1 MDLIIRQHLSAAENR
16 KDADALLKAYT
27 LIKAANRHVST
38 KDGREKFSSDLY
50 ILCAE
55 QALQLGSPAVSKAC
69 LQMYFKSQP
78 PPNQFLGR
86 AFLCQAQLHRVK
98 SPNDERD
105 LEKSVAYYLK
115 TIDFAKQQ
123 QRYHFL
129 VYNASVLYLQTVR
142 PLLKPGS
149 RHLLIPSLMN
159 IVQSLGD
166 IDDAD
171 KTWRADLMLE
181 LLESCLDAQKLKE
194 ASDCAVMASEFIK
207 VHAPQKYPALFAKMV
222 HHKLIDSAK
231 AVKEARSSATLS
243 VIYKIQKL
251 RSQMDGSSTAKDVFT
266 NLNEIYKLLATVDN
280 EPALHLST
288 SEKTP
293 LLFDLARLST
303 DLKCNQLAAACIND
317 LKTADIAD
325 PKTLMTLEC
334 LQSDLEVLNLGQQV
348 DRYTKS
354 AVEAQL
360 RVINRLE
367 TTLQNAIRL
376 GEPDTIQD
384 VCATLWN
391 LGLPLLQH
399 NLRKHLKKP
408 LLSIAGALENIESLM
423 TVMRCQIHL
432 EIAQIEEDDDRIE
445 VAIKHL
451 DKALALDGNGQYQT
465 HLRGYLHR
473 LQLRTALY
481 TKPERAEDQAAMIIE
496 QAKQSNAKDS
506 VQKKRP
512 LLVNAGLCLAPDVF
526 QMVLDSENEA
536 KVSTGKGDKG
546 RISYLCMKA
555 QHHSKCVQKT
565 DGHLQRME
573 NTNDAERARM
583 WADLAKVARKQEVW
597 DVCRAACRYCILYDD
612 GRWSTSKLDVSQNKS
627 PAPST
632 VEEGRNSELEPAKP
646 KPELFSDEKSLLR
659 MLAEIRFINAEA
671 TIQFLKSEGCKL
683 NDSPVPPEDTSMR
696 PSSYIPINLEED
708 PDWILYR
715 DWIFQL
721 SAYATEN
728 FLQAA
733 DLGVELQEA
742 WITHNATVYVLNH
755 NKHILASGRLTLLVE
770 ALKKLLV
777 ALKKTGH
784 CGNPALLVVLSS
796 AVARGLILRWIPV
809 SDDNKRPDTS
819 LRPEK
824 GKKAAGKGAEKSNVA
839 HVLSID
845 PNGLPDVRLALE
857 VCDYALDL
865 TNGSS
870 LAEIVPIATR
880 QQLLSTWVK
889 AKQLLQQQIGA
900 KLGTDDEE
908 NNGQNPMTRV
918 IVALEMRSCNGLGL
932 MDFTVPSLSQVL
944 KMALEFDWSDP
955 LVELQAFTRLANFA
969 YNAHD
974 PELASSCTRRA
985 LTLETKIRKRGFRSS
1000 PLAYELLSVTACI
1013 QGQSIMDSLAG
1024 KKHFRLSA
1032 IKAFEM
1038 SSRFAGEAGN
1048 PSLTVQAAKHFWHS
1062 CSPLIKSAKD
1072 REPLKDS
1079 VVCVLKAL
1087 AEAEVTH
1094 SKGSED
1100 DSMLFHLWP
1109 SMDVQSRT
1117 VHEQENLEGVSG
1129 ESDPYNQELSL
1140 KAALYELLFNIYAD
1154 KNDWQSGLKV
1164 LDEAIGILPRTRHR
1178 LGLFKHR
1185 VLVKAR
1191 LGRNFFLDIQKFKD
1205 EREDYVSYIWHCVAL
1220 ACKTVPDQLACY
1232 MNAVDALQKPENDWQ
1247 KVEYLLELSEWL
1259 YCRQFPVSA
1268 AVHLLDRAVDILLR
1282 MKFTGSFEEGKS
1294 QKAKPKSKKKPSQIK
1309 DPAQDEDLHV
1319 ESGIPGVGDNG
1330 DGAYNS
1336 LEDLKSVRQLEALSR
1351 AFVLM
1356 AVITGSGSR
1365 EQHCLMAYACVMRI
1379 WQVSMPAAGSF
1390 IKSLQKNPPTVQNP
1404 QSASSQKEKR
1414 KKEGNEEKPRRKAP
1428 LDALPSTAEEWA
1440 GFDSPDEVRDAFR
1453 QDTSYLTVNRSTIV
1467 KPMYSLYYLDLL
1479 VKELQ
1484 NISFPHL
1491 SLPVLQ
1497 LEEVIAHDVVQS
1509 KSLSA
1514 LYHLRLSQVCTSLK
1528 LYHAVSYH
1536 QRAAGNV
1543 FISEY
1548 EQISCRQEISLLKN
1562 EKQNDSNVTENQ
1574 DNPSVSCKPK
1584 LLNIHADGK
1593 GLSGLSLPYL
1603 WLEKADILIDVG
1615 FFQPA
1620 RLLLTQAYKALQEI
1634 GDEQYL
1640 LKCIYLLSMLAV
1652 GEKNYGQAS
1661 SLLLEVKDLRRDAE
1675 MWYKTTMT
1683 LTEAFLGATSEG
1695 GEKKALTLLE
1705 TTIDVFKTTMQKEK
1719 NRESEYECL
1728 IAKLNARKFAILLQN
1743 VQDLMHKGGEPSQV
1757 NVPLLDMCDKM
1768 SQSEADLLR
1777 HGHMEYRAEF
1787 LMKHANILRILA
1799 SSVEDSRRKHGYY
1812 LDAYATAE
1820 QAIATVEQI
1829 LRNIQSSAVLE
1840 AGGNSLPVQ
1849 RKLVK
1854 MKLEF
1859 AELSLEIIQLVIM
1872 EEEEKLEEEKRKGEL
1887 RVFVEEFVRASPDYN
1902 SVEQEWKTL
1911 GRTVASAALSQLV
1924 NALSLSGGCND
1935 LKAKALYMSGK
1946 WLRLL
1951 SFRIDPLHPSMYWNN
1966 RYLDERKTSETIGDN
1981 DAGWHDANARPRSK
1995 QLDQLVK
2002 KAATLKNGRKL
2013 AQMYL
2018 AQSTEILLQAINV
2031 AINNSL
2037 VHIVS
2042 SASLEICA
2050 CLGQFDP
2057 FTAAVFLALHQSCV
2071 SSLTTEDLVLT
2082 ATLNTGNSQFAAL
2095 IHLLQYLK
2103 RKEDDGPLRNQ
2114 AEQILGATS
2123 KVWGNLQVTMQY
2135 FSIFNELPPN
2145 FNLVVLQHSEDRSLL
2160 YGALLEKPK
2169 PVSSQKGKSTQQQ
2182 KSWRVKVARCSVD
2195 RQMFKSLLEKMELF
2209 RQDTMQSNLKRE
2221 HQESFTR
2228 WKMNK
2233 DPAMNDP
2240 NTEDERQRRLTEDFH
2255 EIVEVLETYLSPV
2268 MLQLDFSTFRQP
2280 SPPLSVTESLRA
2292 KSREKDDKAA
2302 TTSSA
2307 SVDAGDCIILLADKS
2322 LQQFPLESLGVFM
2335 DDGINSVS
2343 RDFSLQ
2349 LLYNRIH
2356 RDHTEDAEGKRD
2368 VKSETKESKPRGD
2381 QRKNIKTVPIN
2392 RVLPANCMPVDTHGF
2407 KYIVDPYNDI
2417 REPEM
2422 LSPVYRMNELLVKYS
2437 QQFAANWEGIIGSSH
2452 VPSHAEWESLMTSCS
2467 AFIFYGT
2474 ERLLAH
2480 VLLDKFLA
2488 MDFTDCQLMILLDQV
2503 RTSHSFSRQSM
2514 LDVQKSESRLWLE
2527 QPVETALMLSVAGV
2541 RSMML
2546 NQWYTPPEHNAKR
2559 LSFLSEYLLALGK
2572 TTGQTVHSQRKLGSS
2587 TDMKVREDASV
2598 DTHDEAAHSP
2608 SDSRLLC
2615 EDPSSYSYVLYGL
2628 PNMVVM

>member
-1 MDLIIRQHLSAAENR
+1 MDLIIRQHLSASENQ

-27 LIKAANRHVST
+27 LIKAANRDAAAQ
-38 KDGREKFSSDLY
+38 DGPEKFSSDLY

-55 QALQLGSPAVSKAC
+55 QALQLGRPAVSRAC
-69 LQMYFKSQP
+69 IQMYFKSQP

-86 AFLCQAQLHRVK
+86 AFLCQAQLHRVT
-98 SPNDERD
+98 SPNDEGE

-115 TIDFAKQQ
+115 TIDFGKPQ

-149 RHLLIPSLMN
+149 RHLLIPSLVN
-159 IVQSLGD
+159 IVKSLGE

-181 LLESCLDAQKLKE
+181 LLDSYLDAQKMME
-194 ASDCAVMASEFIK
+194 ASDCAIMASEFIK
-207 VHAPQKYPALFAKMV
+207 VHAPQKYPVLFAKMV

-231 AVKEARSSATLS
+231 AAKEARSSATLS

-251 RSQMDGSSTAKDVFT
+251 RSQMDGSFTAKDIFT

-293 LLFDLARLST
+293 LLIELARLST

-317 LKTADIAD
+317 LRTSEIAD
-325 PKTLMTLEC
+325 PKTLITLEC
-334 LQSDLEVLNLGQQV
+334 LQSDLQVLNLGQQV
-348 DRYTKS
+348 DSYTKS

-360 RVINRLE
+360 CVIYRLE
-367 TTLQNAIRL
+367 TTLQNAVRL
-376 GEPDTIQD
+376 GDPDTIQD
-384 VCATLWN
+384 VCTTLWN

-399 NLRKHLKKP
+399 NLRKYLKKP
-408 LLSIAGALENIESLM
+408 LLSIADSLENIESLM
-423 TVMRCQIHL
+423 IVMRCQIHL
-432 EIAQIEEDDDRIE
+432 EIAQIEEEDDRIE

-451 DKALALDGNGQYQT
+451 EKALALDGNGQYQH

-481 TKPERAEDQAAMIIE
+481 TKPDRAEDQAAMIIE

-506 VQKKRP
+506 VRKKRP

-536 KVSTGKGDKG
+536 KVSTGKSNKG
-546 RISYLCMKA
+546 RISHLCMKA

-573 NTNDAERARM
+573 NTNDAERVRM

-597 DVCRAACRYCILYDD
+597 DVCRAACRFCLLYDD
-612 GRWSTSKLDVSQNKS
+612 GRWSVSKLDVSQNKS
-627 PAPST
+627 PVPST
-632 VEEGRNSELEPAKP
+632 AEEGRNSELESAKP
-646 KPELFSDEKSLLR
+646 KAELFSEEKGLLR

-671 TIQFLKSEGCKL
+671 TIHFLKSEGCKL
-683 NDSPVPPEDTSMR
+683 NESPVPPEDTSMR
-696 PSSYIPINLEED
+696 PSSYIPANLDED
-708 PDWILYR
+708 SDWILYR

-721 SAYATEN
+721 SGYATEN

-742 WITHNATVYVLNH
+742 WITHNAIVYVLNH
-755 NKHILASGRLTLLVE
+755 NKHILASGRLTLLLE

-784 CGNPALLVVLSS
+784 CGNPALLVVLSN
-796 AVARGLILRWIPV
+796 ALAKGLILRWIPV

-819 LRPEK
+819 LRTEK
-824 GKKAAGKGAEKSNVA
+824 GKKAAGKGPEKSNVA

-845 PNGLPDVRLALE
+845 PSGLPDVRLALE
-857 VCDYALDL
+857 VCDYALDV

-870 LAEIVPIATR
+870 QAEVVPIATR

-908 NNGQNPMTRV
+908 NNEGQNPMTKV
-918 IVALEMRSCNGLGL
+918 IVALEMHSCNGLGL

-944 KMALEFDWSDP
+944 KMALECDWSDP

-974 PELASSCTRRA
+974 LELASSCTPRA
-985 LTLETKIRKRGFRSS
+985 LTFEEKIRKQDVRSS
-1000 PLAYELLSVTACI
+1000 PLAYELLSVSACI

-1048 PSLTVQAAKHFWHS
+1048 PSLTVQAAKHFWHA
-1062 CSPLIKSAKD
+1062 CSPLIKSAKE

-1079 VVCVLKAL
+1079 VVCVLESL
-1087 AEAEVTH
+1087 AEAEVRRR
-1094 SKGSED
+1094 KGSED
-1100 DSMLFHLWP
+1100 DTMLFHLWP

-1117 VHEQENLEGVSG
+1117 VHEQENLEGVSS
-1129 ESDPYNQELSL
+1129 ESDPYNQKLCL

-1178 LGLFKHR
+1178 LALFKHR

-1191 LGRNFFLDIQKFKD
+1191 LGHHFFMDIQKFKD
-1205 EREDYVSYIWHCVAL
+1205 ESEDYVSYIWHHVAL
-1220 ACKTVPDQLACY
+1220 TCRTVPDQLACY
-1232 MNAVDALQKPENDWQ
+1232 INAVDALQKPENDWQ

-1259 YCRQFPVSA
+1259 YCRQFPVSD

-1282 MKFTGSFEEGKS
+1282 MKFTSCSEEGKS
-1294 QKAKPKSKKKPSQIK
+1294 QKVKPKSKKKPSQSK
-1309 DPAQDEDLHV
+1309 DPAQDEDLNV
-1319 ESGIPGVGDNG
+1319 ESGNPGIGDN
-1330 DGAYNS
+1330 AEVSYNS
-1336 LEDLKSVRQLEALSR
+1336 LEDLRNVRQLEALSR
-1351 AFVLM
+1351 AFLLM
-1356 AVITGSGSR
+1356 AVISGRGSR

-1379 WQVSMPAAGSF
+1379 WQVSMPAAGIF
-1390 IKSLQKNPPTVQNP
+1390 IKSLQKYPAPAQNP

-1414 KKEGNEEKPRRKAP
+1414 KKEGNEEKPRRKAHI
-1428 LDALPSTAEEWA
+1428 DALPSTAEEWA
-1440 GFDSPDEVRDAFR
+1440 GFECPDEVRDAFR
-1453 QDTSYLTVNRSTIV
+1453 QDTSYQIINRSTIV
-1467 KPMYSLYYLDLL
+1467 KPTYSLYYLDLL

-1484 NISFPHL
+1484 DISFTHL

-1509 KSLSA
+1509 KSLSD
-1514 LYHLRLSQVCTSLK
+1514 LYHLRLSQVCTNLK
-1528 LYHAVSYH
+1528 LYHAVRYH
-1536 QRAAGNV
+1536 QRAAGDV
-1543 FISEY
+1543 IISEY
-1548 EQISCRQEISLLKN
+1548 EQISCRQEISMLKN
-1562 EKQNDSNVTENQ
+1562 EKQDDSNVTGSRV
-1574 DNPSVSCKPK
+1574 NPSVSCKQK
-1584 LLNIHADGK
+1584 LLNIHSEGK

-1603 WLEKADILIDVG
+1603 WLEKADILIDIG

-1620 RLLLTQAYKALQEI
+1620 RVLLTQAYKSLQDI
-1634 GDEQYL
+1634 GDEHYL
-1640 LKCIYLLSMLAV
+1640 LKCIYLLSVLAV
-1652 GEKNYGQAS
+1652 GEKNYGQAK
-1661 SLLLEVKDLRRDAE
+1661 SLLLEVKDLQRDAE
-1675 MWYKTTMT
+1675 MWCKTTMM
-1683 LTEAFLGATSEG
+1683 LTEAVLGARNEG
-1695 GEKKALTLLE
+1695 GEKKALKLLE
-1705 TTIDVFKTTMQKEK
+1705 TTIDVFKAMMQKET
-1719 NRESEYECL
+1719 NREPEYWCL
-1728 IAKLNARKFAILLQN
+1728 IAKLNARKFTILLKN
-1743 VQDLMHKGGEPSQV
+1743 AQDLMYKGGAPSQV
-1757 NVPLLDMCDKM
+1757 IVALLDMCDKM

-1777 HGHMEYRAEF
+1777 HGHKEYRAKF
-1787 LMKHANILRILA
+1787 MMKHANILRILA
-1799 SSVEDSRRKHGYY
+1799 SIVEDAKQKHRYY
-1812 LDAYATAE
+1812 LDAYVMSE

-1829 LRNIQSSAVLE
+1829 LCNIQSSAVLE
-1840 AGGNSLPVQ
+1840 AGGISLPVQ
-1849 RKLVK
+1849 TKLVK

-1859 AELSLEIIQLVIM
+1859 AELSLEIIQLVIA

-1887 RVFVEEFVRASPDYN
+1887 RVIVEEFVRATPDYN

-1911 GRTVASAALSQLV
+1911 GRTVAPAALSQLV

-1935 LKAKALYMSGK
+1935 LKAKALYTAGK
-1946 WLRLL
+1946 CLRLL
-1951 SFRIDPLHPSMYWNN
+1951 SFRMDPLHPSMYWNN
-1966 RYLDERKTSETIGDN
+1966 RYLDEIKTSETSGDN
-1981 DAGWHDANARPRSK
+1981 DTGWHDANVQPNSK
-1995 QLDQLVK
+1995 QLNQHVK
-2002 KAATLKNGRKL
+2002 KTATLKTGRKL

-2018 AQSTEILLQAINV
+2018 AQSTEILLQTINV

-2037 VHIVS
+2037 MDIVS

-2057 FTAAVFLALHQSCV
+2057 FTAAMFLALHQ
-2071 SSLTTEDLVLT
+2071 
-2082 ATLNTGNSQFAAL
+2082 
-2095 IHLLQYLK
+2095 
-2103 RKEDDGPLRNQ
+2103 
-2114 AEQILGATS
+2114 
-2123 KVWGNLQVTMQY
+2123 VWGNLQVTMQY

-2169 PVSSQKGKSTQQQ
+2169 PVSQKGKSSQQQ

-2209 RQDTMQSNLKRE
+2209 KQDTMQSNLKRE

-2228 WKMNK
+2228 RKISK
-2233 DPAMNDP
+2233 GPAMNDP
-2240 NTEDERQRRLTEDFH
+2240 NTEDDERQRKLTEDFH

-2268 MLQLDFSTFRQP
+2268 MLQLDFSPFRQP

-2307 SVDAGDCIILLADKS
+2307 SVDGGDCIILLADKS
-2322 LQQFPLESLGVFM
+2322 LQQFPLEALGVFM
-2335 DDGINSVS
+2335 DDWINSVS

-2356 RDHTEDAEGKRD
+2356 RDHTEDAEGKRE
-2368 VKSETKESKPRGD
+2368 VKSAKESKQRGD
-2381 QRKNIKTVPIN
+2381 QKKNMKTVPIN
-2392 RVLPANCMPVDTHGF
+2392 RVLPVNCMPVDTHGF

-2437 QQFAANWEGIIGSSH
+2437 QQFAANWEGITGSSH
-2452 VPSHAEWESLMTSCS
+2452 VPSHAEWESLMTSCR

-2514 LDVQKSESRLWLE
+2514 LDVQKSESRLLLE
-2527 QPVETALMLSVAGV
+2527 RPVETAVMLSVAGV

-2546 NQWYTPPEHNAKR
+2546 NQWHTPPEHNAKR

-2572 TTGQTVHSQRKLGSS
+2572 TTGQTVHNQRKLGSS
-2587 TDMKVREDASV
+2587 TDLKMREDVSV
-2598 DTHDEAAHSP
+2598 DTHDEAAQNP
-2608 SDSRLLC
+2608 NVSRLLS
-2615 EDPSSYSYVLYGL
+2615 EDPWSYSYVLYGL
-2628 PNMVVM
+2628 PNMIVL